1 MNTRL
6 YDPEIGRFVSPD
18 PYIQYAEDSQSYNRY
33 AYARNNPLS
42 ITAPSGNFF
51 FTLSA
56 IISFAI
62 SAVST
67 YLISQLPFIQDLL
80 SNPVIA
86 AVFQI
91 AAAYAGG
98 VQGAALAAIA
108 VSSANGGSIGDAI
121 KAAAVAAATAGAF
134 EQVGSWVKAGEIGTA
149 GKVALHAA
157 VGCASAAASG
167 GKCAAG
173 AAAAGFSAAAGSI
186 IPGKW
191 SKPVQ
196 VGARSVIG
204 GVAAELGGGKF
215 ANGAVTA
222 AFGYL
227 FNDLLHPD
235 DKPRKMEG
243 NTEICSEGCNVVNVN
258 VSGGVAGEVGASYL
272 KVYDKVTGLQHELWT
287 GDLSASFGGFTKI
300 PASLVMS
307 VEWGRITSAVSLSDL
322 SGWGLTTSATHVWSG
337 GDSCKRFQWIV
348 GTSGY
353 DNWPGRR
360 VFRWR
365 FRRNDLYQL

>member
-1 MNTRL
+1 MRRL
-6 YDPEIGRFVSPD
+6 
-18 PYIQYAEDSQSYNRY
+18 
-33 AYARNNPLS
+33 
-42 ITAPSGNFF
+42 
-51 FTLSA
+51 
-56 IISFAI
+56 
-62 SAVST
+62 AVH
-67 YLISQLPFIQDLL
+67 LLLRLAVNVRLELLQQDLAL
-80 SNPVIA
+80 QPVQS
-86 AVFQI
+86 FP
-91 AAAYAGG
+91 
-98 VQGAALAAIA
+98 
-108 VSSANGGSIGDAI
+108 ANGRSQ
-121 KAAAVAAATAGAF
+121 F
-134 EQVGSWVKAGEIGTA
+134 
-149 GKVALHAA
+149 
-157 VGCASAAASG
+157 
-167 GKCAAG
+167 
-173 AAAAGFSAAAGSI
+173 
-186 IPGKW
+186 KW
-191 SKPVQ
+191 APVLLL
-196 VGARSVIG
+196 
-204 GVAAELGGGKF
+204 AELLLS
-215 ANGAVTA
+215 
-222 AFGYL
+222 YL